1 MMAEKDSALVKIV
14 HQSHLV
20 GYRDNANANQGAEK
34 LFLQLR
40 ETHPEC
46 YDELI
51 RLAKVELAET
61 IITLAE
67 SRFNWPKNL
76 QNQVEVEVDGQNYV
90 YVGVAMDLWFQNND
104 IRGNAK
110 LTKLQKNKTI
120 QKSWK
125 FFPPRVEARPVER
138 YETVWTVQA
147 SEWKEKYLLCDGGS
161 NRFGYGQSFYYQG
174 ALNDKLL
181 KDGIKLPHELFEH
194 IFAPLDAEMLRK
206 YQEIKKKIDSLLE
219 Q

>member
-20 GYRDNANANQGAEK
+20 GYRDNANANQSAEK

-40 ETHPEC
+40 ETYPEF
-46 YDELI
+46 YDKLI
-51 RLAKVELAET
+51 RLAKVELAENMPVKT
-61 IITLAE
+61 E
-67 SRFNWPKNL
+67 SRFNWPTHL
-76 QNQVEVEVDGQNYV
+76 QNQVEVEAYGLNYV
-90 YVGVAMDLWFQNND
+90 YVGEALDLWFQGND

-125 FFPPRVEARPVER
+125 LFPLRIETRPVER
-138 YETVWTVQA
+138 YETVWTFRA
-147 SEWKEKYLLCDGGS
+147 TEWKEKYLLCDGGS
-161 NRFGYGQSFYYQG
+161 GRHGYSQSFYYRG

-181 KDGIKLPHELFEH
+181 NKGIKLPHELFEQ
-194 IFAPLDAEMLRK
+194 IFAPIDAENLRV
-206 YQEIKKKIDSLLE
+206 YQKVKEKIFF
-219 Q
+219 